1 MRKPFFIGDREI
13 SSRTKPYIVAEM
25 SGNHNKSLE
34 RALELV
40 ESAAKAGADALKLQT
55 YTPDTI
61 TIDVDE
67 GEFFIG
73 DPDSLWEGNSLY
85 KLYGKAY
92 TPWEWHEQIFNKA
105 KQLGMQAF
113 SSPFDFSSV
122 DFLDGLDVPC
132 YKIASF
138 ENIDIPLIKYVASK
152 GKPIIISTGM
162 ASIEELG
169 DAVNTARNAGCKDL
183 LLLKCTSTYPAEP
196 SNSNIL
202 TIPHM
207 ADLFGCQ
214 VGLSDHTMGSG
225 VAVASVALGATFIE
239 KHFTLD
245 RNDGGVDST
254 FSLEPEEFEILVK
267 ESERAWQSM
276 GKITY
281 GPTEKEKKSL
291 VFRRSLY
298 AVTDIEAGDIIDNT
312 NVRSIRP
319 GLGLP
324 PKYLDI
330 ILGRKV
336 SKNIKKGTPLTWDIV
351 L

>member
-73 DPDSLWEGNSLY
+73 DSDSLWEGNSLY

-254 FSLEPEEFEILVK
+254 FSLEPEELEILVK